1 MEFSYS
7 IITSDGKNKK
17 GKIEAQTKEQAAQLL
32 KEAGHFP
39 LEVMEVGLL
48 QKEITIGSNHVTTK
62 DLSIFCRQFYSILK
76 AGVVV
81 LDGLYLLKDQT
92 ENKALKKVIN
102 EVYIDVEKGGSL
114 YEAMKKHKKIFPDIL
129 VNMVAAGEESGNLE
143 IAFQRMAE
151 HFAKEHRIKQAIQK
165 AVTYPAVVLCI
176 AMVVVIILVTFV
188 VPTFTEMFTDMG
200 MDLPLTTR
208 LLIATGDFLRNKWY
222 VALLGVTAVVTG
234 FLWYR
239 KTPIGKMTL
248 SGIKLK
254 VPILGPLNQK
264 IVASRFTRTLS
275 TLLAAGIPMLD
286 SIAIVARVVDNTLVE
301 KGLIKAQEEI
311 GEGVPLSRPLEEM
324 KVFPLMVTHM
334 VKVGETTGEMEEIL
348 TNVANFYDEEV
359 ETTVAQV
366 TTLLEPLIIV
376 LLAIVVGGVVL
387 SIVQPMFQM
396 YGALGS
402 I

>member
-1 MEFSYS
+1 MEFNYS
-7 IITSDGKNKK
+7 IITKEGKDKK
-17 GKIEAQTKEQAAQLL
+17 GKIEAKSKEQAIQML

-39 LEVMEVGLL
+39 LEVTEIGLL
-48 QKEITIGSNHVTTK
+48 QKEITFGGNHVTTK
-62 DLSIFCRQFYSILK
+62 DLSMFCRQFYSILK

-92 ENKALKKVIN
+92 ENKILKKVIN
-102 EVYIDVEKGGSL
+102 ELYIDVEKGGSL
-114 YEAMKKHKKIFPDIL
+114 YEAMKKHKKVFPDIL
-129 VNMVAAGEESGNLE
+129 VNMIAAGEESGNLE
-143 IAFQRMAE
+143 VAFERMAE
-151 HFAKEHRIKQAIQK
+151 HFAKENRIKQAVQK

-208 LLIATGDFLRNKWY
+208 LLIALGDFLKNKWY
-222 VALLGVTAVVTG
+222 VAVITVTALVGG
-234 FLWYR
+234 FMWYR
-239 KTPIGKMTL
+239 KTPVGRFTL

-254 VPILGPLNQK
+254 LPILGKLNQK

-286 SIAIVARVVDNTLVE
+286 SIEIVARVVDNTVVE
-301 KGLIKAQEEI
+301 KGLLEAKFQI
-311 GEGVPLSRPLEEM
+311 GEGVPLSKPLEDM
-324 KVFPLMVTHM
+324 QVFPLMVTHM
-334 VKVGETTGEMEEIL
+334 IKVGETTGEMEEIL

-402 I
+402 M